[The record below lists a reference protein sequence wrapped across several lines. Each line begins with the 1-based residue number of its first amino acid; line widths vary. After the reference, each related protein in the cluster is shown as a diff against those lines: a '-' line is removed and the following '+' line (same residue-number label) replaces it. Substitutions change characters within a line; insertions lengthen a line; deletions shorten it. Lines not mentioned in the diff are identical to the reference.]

1 MIRGIQSNF
10 KKEIGDL
17 GSDNIR
23 TDRLSNG
30 AIISK
35 IFHNR

>member
-1 MIRGIQSNF
+1 MQSNF

-17 GSDNIR
+17 GSKSIR

-30 AIISK
+30 AIISEL
-35 IFHNR
+35 FHKR